1 MQSEETVVDFY
12 KNDFIDRLRKIRN
25 SRNTSARE
33 MSIAL
38 GQNVNYINLIEN
50 GKRLP
55 SMSGFFS
62 ICEYLCVEP
71 NVFFSSKKSG
81 EADLAFSLLTQAQ
94 KESFLAVINSFK
106 N

>member
-1 MQSEETVVDFY
+1 MQSEETVIDFY

-25 SRNTSARE
+25 SRNISARE

-55 SMSGFFS
+55 SM
-62 ICEYLCVEP
+62 P